1 MPVFDFKA
9 LLITL
14 GKIVLM
20 GFVFSS
26 MILFFS
32 YLGGELTAII
42 TKAFS
47 LTGSIDNIEFGYFA
61 CAIGLDKFLTD
72 LVASIYVAVSVYLS
86 SLISIIVFRYTVVLF
101 KMLMNF

>member
-32 YLGGELTAII
+32 YLGGELKAII

-47 LTGSIDNIEFGYFA
+47 LTDSLDNIEFGYLA
-61 CAIGLDKFLTD
+61 CAIGLDKFLID